1 MAKRASQH
9 GHRTGRPRLP
19 LCIDLAVSIQGFNPQ
34 EEVVMNDINSDL
46 RKLMLGNGFKGI
58 LLLMFLHYGFFS
70 FVIHL
75 IGLVTDFGKPVFGG
89 PWGVLLFSCG
99 MASVW
104 LRWPCGSRSE
114 NSN

>member
-1 MAKRASQH
+1 
-9 GHRTGRPRLP
+9 
-19 LCIDLAVSIQGFNPQ
+19 
-34 EEVVMNDINSDL
+34 MNDINSDL
-46 RKLMLGNGFKGI
+46 RKLVLGNGIKGI

-70 FVIHL
+70 FLIYL
-75 IGLVTDFGKPVFGG
+75 IGLVTDFGKPAFGG

-114 NSN
+114 SNT